1 MTEPDWTTARAAMML
16 DPRFINLNTGS
27 FGPTPRRVFER
38 ATELRRQLAA
48 APMEFLLRTQPP
60 LLWHARQRLATFVG
74 TAPERLIFTANVTV
88 AINLVASALKLAA
101 PGEVLLSDHEYGSMY
116 WCWER
121 ACQRQG
127 LTLLQAQGATVLC
140 AVGAGALFARSG
152 DRPGGIGDQLRSWFQ
167 SASRQLVKR
176 TVPYY

>member
-1 MTEPDWTTARAAMML
+1 ML
-16 DPRFINLNTGS
+16 CKGYDKVMELADG
-27 FGPTPRRVFER
+27 VLV
-38 ATELRRQLAA
+38 ELRDGHGTT
-48 APMEFLLRTQPP
+48 LRVTKGALWITQEHDKRVIV
-60 LLWHARQRLATFVG
+60 LRAGDVW
-74 TAPERLIFTANVTV
+74 TV
-88 AINLVASALKLAA
+88 
-101 PGEVLLSDHEYGSMY
+101 E
-116 WCWER
+116 
-121 ACQRQG
+121 RQG